1 LDGRRGKHRKT
12 VLRAIPADSLKKV
25 VNDRILLLNDNL
37 DSPRTV
43 ETEHGTVVVFSQRA
57 PGSTDLNEDSAL
69 VVPTDHG
76 VVLAVADGAG
86 GCAEGEVASRL
97 AIETLGGQL
106 EHPSDDVRFGVLDAF
121 DEANKR
127 VLSLGSGAATTLSV
141 VHLAHGVHG
150 PQLRSFHAGDSSV
163 LVTGGRGRVKLN
175 TIPHSPVGY
184 AVEAGL
190 LDPEEALHHRDLNLV
205 SNMVGQADMR
215 IEMGSALALATRDTV
230 VIGTDGLFDNVHL
243 WEIIQLARRG
253 PLPDAAA
260 RLIELAH
267 ARMNS
272 PDGPMPSK
280 PDDLTFA
287 LFRPRKALTKAAGR
301 SGVRRAHARVS
312 EVLPARLSA

>member
-1 LDGRRGKHRKT
+1 MDARL
-12 VLRAIPADSLKKV
+12 
-25 VNDRILLLNDNL
+25 LLLNDDL
-37 DSPRTV
+37 EGPRSV
-43 ETEHGTVVVFSQRA
+43 ETEHGTVVVFSQKA
-57 PGSTDLNEDSAL
+57 PGRSEINEDSAL
-69 VVPTDHG
+69 VVPTRHG

-97 AIETLGGQL
+97 AIETLGGHLDQTSADL
-106 EHPSDDVRFGVLDAF
+106 RFGVLDAF
-121 DEANKR
+121 DEANRR
-127 VLSLGSGAATTLSV
+127 VRSLGSGAATTLSV
-141 VHLAHGVHG
+141 VHLVSGPEG

-190 LDPEEALHHRDLNLV
+190 LDPEDALHHHDLNLV

-215 IEMGSALALATRDTV
+215 IEMGSALSLASRDTV

-243 WEIIQLARRG
+243 WEIIQLARSG
-253 PLPDAAA
+253 PLEEAAA
-260 RLIELAH
+260 RLIDLAH
-267 ARMNS
+267 TRMNA

-287 LFRPRKALTKAAGR
+287 LFRPRRPKQAAGR
-301 SGVRRAHARVS
+301 GDAVRRARVRVA
-312 EVLPARLSA
+312 EAAVGVERLSA